1 MKNILV
7 LFGGCSPEYEVSL
20 HSAASVLEHMDW
32 GRWRPVPVGISREG
46 QWFLTEASP
55 EQIAEDRWQGP
66 ELCVK
71 ALLPPDRGGAALLP
85 PGGERLP
92 IDAAFPVLH
101 GQNGE
106 DGRLQ
111 GLLELAGIP
120 VVGCGTLAS
129 ALCMDKHRAHRL
141 AAQAGVPA
149 PRGFTLRRG
158 FLAEEALRQASGL
171 GLPLFVKPLR
181 AGSSFGVSRIEAL
194 SGLLPALETALN
206 YDTEALVEEAVPGF
220 ELGVA
225 VLDTWE
231 GPLAAGPDEIE
242 LAGGFFDYG
251 EKYSLLHSRIH
262 VPARIAPEKAAEVRA
277 AALAVYRAL
286 GCAGFARVDL
296 FLRPDGQILFNEVN
310 TVPGLTA
317 HSRFPKMMEAAGLG
331 LGEVLNIAI
340 GEALRT

>member
-20 HSAASVLEHMDW
+20 HSAASVLEHMDR

-46 QWFLTEASP
+46 QWFLTKASP
-55 EQIAEDRWQGP
+55 EQIARDRWQGP
-66 ELCVK
+66 GLCVK
-71 ALLPPDRGGAALLP
+71 ALLPPDRGESALLL

-92 IDAAFPVLH
+92 VDAAFPALH

-111 GLLELAGIP
+111 GLLELAGLP

-129 ALCMDKHRAHRL
+129 ALCMDKHRAHQL
-141 AAQAGVPA
+141 SAQAGVPA
-149 PRGFTLRRG
+149 PRGFALRRG
-158 FLAEEALRQASGL
+158 FLAEEALKRASAL

-194 SGLLPALETALN
+194 SGLLPALETALR

-220 ELGVA
+220 EVGVA
-225 VLDTWE
+225 VLDTRE

-277 AALAVYRAL
+277 AALTVYRAL
-286 GCAGFARVDL
+286 GCSGFARVDL
-296 FLRPDGQILFNEVN
+296 FLRPDGEILFNEVN

-331 LGEVLNIAI
+331 LGEVLDIAI
-340 GEALRT
+340 GEALRI